1 MRVLVLSHTRCG
13 STTLCKWLSKELD
26 VDLDERPYNFKT
38 FNSIIKSDN
47 VVIKIVAEEYYP
59 TNEDIN
65 KFDKVICLTRENSSD
80 ASISFIRSKNVD
92 KWHDQYEVTDGWI
105 NKHKNKILEQIY
117 KYDEIKLRLKEYKV
131 LQITYENIYV
141 SKSDLNRILNYMN
154 VNFPKH
160 LNMLNYDK
168 KYRKDNNFFVKKHIG
183 II

>member
-1 MRVLVLSHTRCG
+1 MKVLVLSHTRCG

-26 VDLDERPYNFKT
+26 AALDERPYNFKT
-38 FNSIIKSDN
+38 FNPAINSDN

-80 ASISFIRSKNVD
+80 ASISFIQSENVD
-92 KWHDQYEVTDGWI
+92 KWHDQYEVTDEWI

-131 LQITYENIYV
+131 FQITYENIYV

-160 LNMLNYDK
+160 LNMLNYNK
-168 KYRKDNNFFVKKHIG
+168 KYRKDNNVFVKKYIG

>member
-1 MRVLVLSHTRCG
+1 MIL
-13 STTLCKWLSKELD
+13 
-26 VDLDERPYNFKT
+26 KT
-38 FNSIIKSDN
+38 FNPAINSDN

-80 ASISFIRSKNVD
+80 ASISFIQSENVD
-92 KWHDQYEVTDGWI
+92 KWHDQYEVTDEWI

-131 LQITYENIYV
+131 FQITYENIYV

-160 LNMLNYDK
+160 LNMLNYNK
-168 KYRKDNNFFVKKHIG
+168 KYRKDNNVFVKKYIG

>member
-26 VDLDERPYNFKT
+26 FVLDERPYDFKI

-47 VVIKIVAEEYYP
+47 VIIKIVAEEYYP
-59 TNEDIN
+59 TKEDIT
-65 KFDKVICLTRENSSD
+65 KFDRVICLTRENSSD

-92 KWHDQYEVTDGWI
+92 KWHDQYEVTDEWI
-105 NKHKNKILEQIY
+105 SENKNKISEQIY

-131 LQITYENIYV
+131 FQIIYENIYV
-141 SKSDLNRILNYMN
+141 SKSDINRMLNYMDIN
-154 VNFPKH
+154 SPKH
-160 LNMLNYDK
+160 LDMLGYDK
-168 KYRKDNNFFVKKHIG
+168 KYRKDNNVFIKKHIS